1 MTSVVLHPRL
11 KMRKPLTTS
20 PVFDRA
26 WDEFL
31 SNDWPFAGPGGI
43 EAVSR
48 PPVNIVEGDAD
59 YRIEIAAPGLVKSDF
74 KITFNKD
81 ILTIAVEKEVAVEGK
96 DKILRREFS
105 FLNFQRSFRL
115 PNTIDV
121 AGIRASYEQG
131 ILLVV
136 LPKREE
142 ARVKPPM
149 DIRID

>member
-31 SNDWPFAGPGGI
+31 SNDWPFAGNGGI

-48 PPVNIVEGDAD
+48 PPVNIVERDAD
-59 YRIEIAAPGLVKSDF
+59 YRIEIAAPGLVKGDF

-81 ILTIAVEKEVAVEGK
+81 ILTIAVEKDVAVEGN

-115 PNTIDV
+115 PNTIEA

-131 ILLVV
+131 ILSVV

-149 DIRID
+149 DVRID

>member
-1 MTSVVLHPRL
+1 
-11 KMRKPLTTS
+11 MRKPLTTS

-31 SNDWPFAGPGGI
+31 SNDWPFAGSGGI